1 VNPVHFVIYNYTFL
15 GRNGNFITIAAKKL
29 KRKKINGRKIV
40 YPLGVKIRV
49 NPPSINLRWT
59 SPCQKT
65 KTLPYPSTL
74 LRTGMAGLLIPVKL
88 MLIEIVLICHSCAS
102 SAIGRPGESPE
113 NVIKMAVFPLS
124 GLLPNIIVECL
135 RLPRPI
141 S

>member
-1 VNPVHFVIYNYTFL
+1 MNPVHFVIYNYTFL
-15 GRNGNFITIAAKKL
+15 GKNCKFINIAAKRL
-29 KRKKINGRKIV
+29 KRKKINGIKIV

-49 NPPSINLRWT
+49 NP
-59 SPCQKT
+59 CQKN